1 MSNVN
6 VRPNRILLDIREV
19 DFSNTSKEYAKAE
32 ITTRVS
38 VKKMKSELLQK
49 IYEDFKDDTRMWVRH
64 ADIVKKEYKLREFDT
79 MSPNGESKLL
89 IYVEAWLN
97 SMPEDELKEF
107 YVDKVLEGSIPY
119 YEDNTKIYY
128 GSNI

>member
-19 DFSNTSKEYAKAE
+19 DFSNTSKEYARAE
-32 ITTRVS
+32 ITTTVS
-38 VKKMKSELLQK
+38 VKKMKHDLLQK
-49 IYEDFKDDTRMWVRH
+49 TYEDFKDDSQTYMKH
-64 ADIVKKEYKLREFDT
+64 LDIVKKEHKLRSFDT
-79 MSPNGESKLL
+79 MSPTGESKLL

-97 SMPEDELKEF
+97 SMPQDELKEF
-107 YVDKVLEGSIPY
+107 YVDKVLEGVIPY

-128 GSNI
+128 GRNK